1 MKKTGRLI
9 VLFFSTFLCSYTF
22 SLGKKNTSKDTF
34 SKVSSWGPL
43 SSKSRRHASWGRWCQ
58 SSSVLGAA
66 APKPGLVHQWRI
78 QANEGT
84 PDSDF
89 PPPAFTSLPTAP
101 SEFCL
106 ILVFRGLSMLWGQL
120 GSTLW
125 SCPGLAVGFSSR
137 RKGEEAGARGGA
149 WHRGRSLLSFS
160 LHGVYSRISAANS
173 EACLFCRFYFWM
185 VLQSAYGHTKT
196 MQLLLSQAV
205 GTQRSK

>member
-1 MKKTGRLI
+1 M
-9 VLFFSTFLCSYTF
+9 LFFSTFLCSFLTLF
-22 SLGKKNTSKDTF
+22 FLGKKKTHQKTHSAKCPHEGHSLPEAGGMPPGGDDVRVPLFWGLLPPSQDLYTSGGYKQTR
-34 SKVSSWGPL
+34 GPL
-43 SSKSRRHASWGRWCQ
+43 ILIFLRPPSLLFLLPPYGRH
-58 SSSVLGAA
+58 L
-66 APKPGLVHQWRI
+66 
-78 QANEGT
+78 
-84 PDSDF
+84 
-89 PPPAFTSLPTAP
+89 

-160 LHGVYSRISAANS
+160 LRGVYSRISAANS

>member
-43 SSKSRRHASWGRWCQ
+43 SSKSRRRASWGRWCQ

-78 QANEGT
+78 RANEGT

-101 SEFCL
+101 LRKASLRVLPDFGISGVEHVVGTAGVHTLELPRISCGIF
-106 ILVFRGLSMLWGQL
+106 FKEERRGGR
-120 GSTLW
+120 
-125 SCPGLAVGFSSR
+125 CSR
-137 RKGEEAGARGGA
+137 R
-149 WHRGRSLLSFS
+149 SL
-160 LHGVYSRISAANS
+160 A
-173 EACLFCRFYFWM
+173 
-185 VLQSAYGHTKT
+185 
-196 MQLLLSQAV
+196 
-205 GTQRSK
+205 